1 MDTQRSRVFNL
12 GLKIFLNWEKKK
24 INNYDIGILI
34 NIKNKEQFPS
44 FRFNI
49 LVLVKAWD
57 LPVIPPFTR

>member
-49 LVLVKAWD
+49 LVLVKA
-57 LPVIPPFTR
+57 